1 MGGFLLHPLCPLL
14 RAAAAL
20 VHQPQC
26 SPGLCSA
33 HSSPENI
40 WCCWFVWFCFV
51 VVSFC
56 LFFLGGLVGFKKKK
70 YFGFLW
76 FCLFCCL
83 FVFMGEFSAG
93 LVRGTGLWKK
103 SQQSAELVRG
113 RSMWLE
119 KRDAGRTW
127 VRSQTLPDRLQHH
140 VGVILWLCSGWARW
154 GEIDVSGS
162 PCASCALWDLTGC
175 TAAQLL
181 QMGMVAM
188 LAPSCPTCS
197 VSLLGGP
204 SSRWVLAASG
214 SCKLMTMSIY
224 EEQRPRGS
232 LLESKQA
239 FHILLSSSA
248 VVFQGCPKK
257 SPSSVWSTGHPF

>member
-1 MGGFLLHPLCPLL
+1 MTELFSVCCCQNGWFLAPSSLPPASCCCCFSASATVLTWPL
-14 RAAAAL
+14 
-20 VHQPQC
+20 QC
-26 SPGLCSA
+26 SFISWKHLVLLVCVVLF
-33 HSSPENI
+33 
-40 WCCWFVWFCFV
+40 CCCFILFVFSW
-51 VVSFC
+51 
-56 LFFLGGLVGFKKKK
+56 GLVGFKKKK

-181 QMGMVAM
+181 QMGMVACASPILPYLQCVTAGGTFLQM
-188 LAPSCPTCS
+188 G
-197 VSLLGGP
+197 LGCF
-204 SSRWVLAASG
+204 RQL
-214 SCKLMTMSIY
+214 
-224 EEQRPRGS
+224 
-232 LLESKQA
+232 QA
-239 FHILLSSSA
+239 NDHVYLWGA
-248 VVFQGCPKK
+248 ETT
-257 SPSSVWSTGHPF
+257 W